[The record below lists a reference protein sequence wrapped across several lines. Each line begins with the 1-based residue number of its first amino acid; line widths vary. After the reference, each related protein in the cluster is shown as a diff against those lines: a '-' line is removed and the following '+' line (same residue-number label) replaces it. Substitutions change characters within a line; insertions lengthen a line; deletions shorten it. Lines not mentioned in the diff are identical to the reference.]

1 VTSGRTSWIQEDHDV
16 SQEDPILRRL
26 AALILTTATLTACGQ
41 SEGSNDPLQIAETL
55 EAATPAHSPA
65 QNGTLPGDVTPGG
78 EFKQGDTTLKFQ
90 VGGRNVELDRLRS
103 AVFEMTT
110 DDKGTETRSAGL
122 RAGDGATNAVPDRF
136 GRLLV
141 VDTRGGEFI
150 AFSVNPLIMRQRYPV
165 PGSPYG
171 IAYDAKRDIAWI
183 TLTERNEVVGLN
195 VAGGEPAEK
204 FRFATVRQPNT
215 VSVDQETGRVTV
227 TSGDNGGIQVISP

>member
-1 VTSGRTSWIQEDHDV
+1 MH
-16 SQEDPILRRL
+16 RL
-26 AALILTTATLTACGQ
+26 AALILATAALAACGQ
-41 SEGSNDPLQIAETL
+41 SEKSQDPLQVAETL
-55 EAATPAHSPA
+55 EAAKPANSPA
-65 QNGTLPGDVTPGG
+65 QTGTPPGAITPGG
-78 EFKQGDTTLKFQ
+78 APFIEGDTTRKFE
-90 VGGRNVELDRLRS
+90 VNGRKVELDRLRS

-110 DDKGTETRSAGL
+110 DDKGAEVRGPGL

-150 AFSVNPLIMRQRYPV
+150 AFSINPLIMRQRYPV
-165 PGSPYG
+165 PGGPYG

-195 VAGGEPAEK
+195 VAAGEPVEK
-204 FRFATVRQPNT
+204 HRFSTVRQPNT
-215 VSVDQETGRVTV
+215 VSVDEQTGRVTV

>member
-1 VTSGRTSWIQEDHDV
+1 MH
-16 SQEDPILRRL
+16 RL
-26 AALILTTATLTACGQ
+26 AALILTIAALAACGQ
-41 SEGSNDPLQIAETL
+41 SEKSQDPLQVAETL
-55 EAATPAHSPA
+55 EAATPADSPA
-65 QNGTLPGDVTPGG
+65 QTGSPPGEITPGG
-78 EFKQGDTTLKFQ
+78 KPFTAGDTTLRFE
-90 VGGRNVELDRLRS
+90 VNGRKVELDRLRS
-103 AVFEMTT
+103 AVFEMTK
-110 DDKGTETRSAGL
+110 DDKGTEVRGPGI

-165 PGSPYG
+165 PGHPYG

-204 FRFATVRQPNT
+204 HRFSTVRQPNT
-215 VSVDQETGRVTV
+215 VSVDEQTGRVTV

>member
-1 VTSGRTSWIQEDHDV
+1 MLEDHDV
-16 SQEDPILRRL
+16 PQEDPILRRL
-26 AALILTTATLTACGQ
+26 AALLLTTATLAACGQ
-41 SEGSNDPLQIAETL
+41 SEGSQDPLQVAATL
-55 EAATPAHSPA
+55 EAAKPAHSPA
-65 QNGTLPGDVTPGG
+65 QNGSLPGEVTPGG
-78 EFKQGDTTLKFQ
+78 GFTEGDTTLKFK
-90 VGGRNVELDRLRS
+90 VNGRDVELDRLRS

-110 DDKGTETRSAGL
+110 DDKGAATRGTGL
-122 RAGDGATNAVPDRF
+122 RAGDGATNAVADRY

-141 VDTRGGEFI
+141 VDTRGGEFL
-150 AFSVNPLIMRQRYPV
+150 AFSINPLIMRQRYPV

-195 VAGGEPAEK
+195 VAGGEPTEK
-204 FRFATVRQPNT
+204 YRFPTVRQPNT

>member
-1 VTSGRTSWIQEDHDV
+1 MLEDHDV
-16 SQEDPILRRL
+16 PQEDPILRRL
-26 AALILTTATLTACGQ
+26 AALILTTATLAACGQ
-41 SEGSNDPLQIAETL
+41 SEGSQDPLQVAETL
-55 EAATPAHSPA
+55 EAAKPAHSPA
-65 QNGTLPGDVTPGG
+65 QNGTIPGDITPGG
-78 EFKQGDTTLKFQ
+78 SFKEGDTTLKFQ
-90 VGGRNVELDRLRS
+90 VNGRGVELDRLRS

-110 DDKGTETRSAGL
+110 DDKGAEARGAGI
-122 RAGDGATNAVPDRF
+122 RAGDGATNGVPDRF

-150 AFSVNPLIMRQRYPV
+150 AFSINPLIMRQRYPV

-195 VAGGEPAEK
+195 VAGGEPTEK
-204 FRFATVRQPNT
+204 HRFPTVRQPNT

>member
-1 VTSGRTSWIQEDHDV
+1 MLESHDV
-16 SQEDPILRRL
+16 PQEDPILRRL
-26 AALILTTATLTACGQ
+26 AALLLTTAALTACGQ
-41 SEGSNDPLQIAETL
+41 SERSQDPLQVAETL

-65 QNGTLPGDVTPGG
+65 QNSTPPGTITPGG
-78 EFKQGDTTLKFQ
+78 EFKDGGTTLKFQ
-90 VGGRNVELDRLRS
+90 VNGRDVELDRLRS
-103 AVFEMTT
+103 AVFEMTK
-110 DDKGTETRSAGL
+110 DDKGAETRGAGL
-122 RAGDGATNAVPDRF
+122 RAGDGATNAVADRY

-150 AFSVNPLIMRQRYPV
+150 AFSINPLIMRQRYPV

-183 TLTERNEVVGLN
+183 TITERNEVVGLN

-204 FRFATVRQPNT
+204 YRFPTVRQPNT
-215 VSVDQETGRVTV
+215 VSVDQESGRVTV

>member
-1 VTSGRTSWIQEDHDV
+1 MTTLGR
-16 SQEDPILRRL
+16 DPILRRL
-26 AALILTTATLTACGQ
+26 VALILTTATLAACGQ
-41 SEGSNDPLQIAETL
+41 SEGSQDPLQVAETL
-55 EAATPAHSPA
+55 EAAKPARSPA
-65 QNGTLPGDVTPGG
+65 QNATPPGQITPGG
-78 EFKQGDTTLKFQ
+78 TFTEGDTTLKFH
-90 VGGRNVELDRLRS
+90 VNDRDVELDRLRS

-110 DDKGTETRSAGL
+110 DDKGTETRGAGI
-122 RAGDGATNAVPDRF
+122 RAGDGATNGVPDRF

-150 AFSVNPLIMRQRYPV
+150 AFSINPLIMRQRYPV

-195 VAGGEPAEK
+195 VAGGEPTEK
-204 FRFATVRQPNT
+204 HRFSTVRQPNT
-215 VSVDQETGRVTV
+215 VSVDQDSGRVTV

>member
-1 VTSGRTSWIQEDHDV
+1 M
-16 SQEDPILRRL
+16 RRL
-26 AALILTTATLTACGQ
+26 AALILTTATLAACGQ
-41 SEGSNDPLQIAETL
+41 SEGSQDPLQVAETL

-65 QNGTLPGDVTPGG
+65 QNATIPGTITPGG

-90 VGGRNVELDRLRS
+90 VNGRDVELDRLRS

-110 DDKGTETRSAGL
+110 DDKGTETRGAGI
-122 RAGDGATNAVPDRF
+122 RAGDGATNGVPDRF

-195 VAGGEPAEK
+195 VAGGEPTEK
-204 FRFATVRQPNT
+204 HRFPTVRQPNT

>member
-1 VTSGRTSWIQEDHDV
+1 
-16 SQEDPILRRL
+16 LRRL
-26 AALILTTATLTACGQ
+26 AALLLTTVTLAACGQ
-41 SEGSNDPLQIAETL
+41 SEGSSDPLQIAETL
-55 EAATPAHSPA
+55 EAAKPALSPA
-65 QNGTLPGDVTPGG
+65 QNGTVPGETTPGG
-78 EFKQGDTTLKFQ
+78 TFTDAGTTLKFE
-90 VGGRNVELDRLRS
+90 VNGRKVELDRLRS

-110 DDKGTETRSAGL
+110 DDKGAEVRGAGL
-122 RAGDGATNAVPDRF
+122 RAGDGATNAVADRY

-150 AFSVNPLIMRQRYPV
+150 AFSINPLIMRQRYPV

-195 VAGGEPAEK
+195 VAAGEPTEK
-204 FRFATVRQPNT
+204 HRFPTVRQPNT

>member
-1 VTSGRTSWIQEDHDV
+1 MH
-16 SQEDPILRRL
+16 RL
-26 AALILTTATLTACGQ
+26 AALILATATLTACGQ
-41 SEGSNDPLQIAETL
+41 SEKSQDPLQVAETL
-55 EAATPAHSPA
+55 EVAKPALSPA
-65 QNGTLPGDVTPGG
+65 QNTALPGDITPGG
-78 EFKQGDTTLKFQ
+78 SFTEGDTTLKFE
-90 VGGRNVELDRLRS
+90 VNGRKVELDRLRS

-110 DDKGTETRSAGL
+110 DDKGSPTRGPGL

-150 AFSVNPLIMRQRYPV
+150 AFSIDPLIMRQRYPV
-165 PGSPYG
+165 PGTPYG

-183 TLTERNEVVGLN
+183 TLTDRNEVVGLD
-195 VAGGEPAEK
+195 VAAGEPSEK
-204 FRFATVRQPNT
+204 HRFATVRQPNT